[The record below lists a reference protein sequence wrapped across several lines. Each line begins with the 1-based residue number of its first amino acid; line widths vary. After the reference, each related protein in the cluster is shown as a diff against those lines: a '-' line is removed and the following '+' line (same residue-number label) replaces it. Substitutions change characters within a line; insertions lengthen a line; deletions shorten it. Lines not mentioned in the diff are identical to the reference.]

1 MTISARAML
10 VGRFYRLTRDPGTA
24 YYMRCSE
31 ASLRALQKRVV
42 GKDPLLLRPDDL
54 KLQRALT
61 LCREQE
67 HVLAARLTR
76 FIDDSGKR
84 HETRAYVAFPPDYV
98 LRDVSKP
105 PGYKPKEKRAV
116 AESDDDK
123 EGDRDAEKEED
134 VRSEAS

>member
-10 VGRFYRLTRDPGTA
+10 VGRFYRLTRDPGTS

-61 LCREQE
+61 LCRDQQ

-76 FIDDSGKR
+76 FTDDSGKR

-105 PGYKPKEKRAV
+105 PGYKAKEKGSV
-116 AESDDDK
+116 ASADK

-134 VRSEAS
+134 VRREAG